1 MQRAQLKNVYAQK
14 QDDLHKKIYS
24 DKVIEYTEFKQ
35 NNILKEEGKMDGQL
49 KVAAV
54 QVTVEQNN
62 IKKNMENVEKMA
74 MTVAENEKAVDL
86 ILFHEACLESG
97 TPLPE
102 FDKKLSDEIHDFWKS
117 IAKKAGTNV
126 LAGRLE
132 RKEDGIYNK
141 ATVYAPDGRI
151 LADYAKIHLFNS
163 ERETLIPG
171 KELVMFELN
180 GIKIGIMI
188 CADFGFPELSRAY
201 AVNGCHML
209 AVTSSWAYPDDDLW
223 TICNQA
229 RSSENGVYCVSV
241 DRIGPAGNGCVKV
254 GRSMVCNPDGLIIA
268 NLWEKTDTYYVQTIY
283 REEVEKRHQTMKWL
297 EWLRPDLYTDW
308 LKTYKWD

>member
-1 MQRAQLKNVYAQK
+1 MIYA
-14 QDDLHKKIYS
+14 

>member
-1 MQRAQLKNVYAQK
+1 
-14 QDDLHKKIYS
+14 
-24 DKVIEYTEFKQ
+24 
-35 NNILKEEGKMDGQL
+35 MDGQL

-188 CADFGFPELSRAY
+188 CADFGLPELSRAY

>member
-1 MQRAQLKNVYAQK
+1 MLYA
-14 QDDLHKKIYS
+14 DR
-24 DKVIEYTEFKQ
+24 VIEYSGFKQ
-35 NNILKEEGKMDGQL
+35 INILKEEGKMDGQL

-74 MTVAENEKAVDL
+74 MTVAENEKNVDL

-97 TPLPE
+97 IQLPE

-117 IAKKAGTNV
+117 IAKKVGTNV

>member
-1 MQRAQLKNVYAQK
+1 MHKMIYA
-14 QDDLHKKIYS
+14 

-171 KELVMFELN
+171 KELEMFELN